1 MTSAFEATRPW
12 PDDLAPL
19 HVLGVMSGTSVDG
32 ADAVLARLERR
43 GGALDWQVLDRV
55 SVDFPA
61 DLRARLLLAIQPGG
75 ADAIEL
81 TQLHAEVGE
90 AYADLCADVATR
102 HAVDLVALSG
112 QTVYHIPRLEPE
124 RGWRTIST
132 LQVGEPSRV
141 LERCRVPVVSDFRQ
155 SDLAAGGQGAPMV
168 PFGDLM
174 LFGET
179 GLRRAV
185 HNLGGIS
192 NVTWLPGDL
201 DPDAV
206 RAFDT
211 GPANCLIDE
220 AMQAT
225 HGVDFDAEGA
235 VAAMG
240 RVDEPLLAR
249 LMDHP
254 YLRLAPPKTT
264 GREVFTLREVLPEG
278 VEGREP
284 ADLIATLT
292 AFTARSI
299 AEAYRTWVLPAGL
312 DEIVLAGGGA
322 LNPTL
327 VRMLAAALPQV
338 PVRTFEDLGWRSKD
352 RETLAFAVMA
362 YGAWYG
368 LPNTLPSATG
378 ARRAVVAGRLL
389 RP

>member
-1 MTSAFEATRPW
+1 MTRPPEPARPW

-55 SVDFPA
+55 SVDFDR

-75 ADAIEL
+75 VDAVEL

-90 AYADLCADVATR
+90 TYADLCEDVASR
-102 HAVDLVALSG
+102 ERVDLVALSG

-132 LQVGEPSRV
+132 LQVGEASRV

-174 LFGET
+174 LFGRP
-179 GLRRAV
+179 GLKRAV

-192 NVTWLPGDL
+192 NVTWLPADGN
-201 DPDAV
+201 PDDV

-225 HGVDFDAEGA
+225 RGEAFDAEGA
-235 VAAMG
+235 VAAAG
-240 RVDEPLLAR
+240 RVDEALLAR

-264 GREVFTLREVLPEG
+264 GREVFTLRETLPEG
-278 VEGREP
+278 VAGRDP
-284 ADLIATLT
+284 ADLVATLT

-299 AEAYRTWVLPAGL
+299 AQAYGDWVLPAGL
-312 DEIVLAGGGA
+312 DEVVLAGGGA

-327 VRMLAAALPQV
+327 VRMLADALPQV
-338 PVRTFEDLGWRSKD
+338 PVRTFEELGWRSKD

-368 LPNTLPSATG
+368 LPNTLPGATG